1 MFCSSV
7 SKGLK
12 VTMKCLTFC
21 DPEEALRLMDERL
34 NEPLVPLL
42 PLLSMLSRFS
52 CPPYSSSASISSV
65 SSCLLCFFCPLPNL
79 ASPPGSLS
87 PPSSV
92 FSVSSVSCLLLLL
105 PSLPSPPGSLS
116 PLSLPHLCF
125 LTVYSACPVS
135 SCAVVF
141 AAVMHSG
148 VCGEM
153 SLPIPSHSSVIRISG
168 RCSLMDGGLINA
180 D

>member
-1 MFCSSV
+1 MSRWFLSFPCCPCCPASAV
-7 SKGLK
+7 LH
-12 VTMKCLTFC
+12 TH
-21 DPEEALRLMDERL
+21 
-34 NEPLVPLL
+34 PLL
-42 PLLSMLSRFS
+42 LSPLS
-52 CPPYSSSASISSV
+52 PPV
-65 SSCLLCFFCPLPNL
+65 SSCLL
-79 ASPPGSLS
+79 LS
-87 PPSSV
+87 PPPASCLPFSPPVSSVSSVLYLILLLPLAHCLLRPLSSV

-105 PSLPSPPGSLS
+105 PSLPSPPRSLS

-125 LTVYSACPVS
+125 LTVYSACPIS
-135 SCAVVF
+135 SCAVVL

>member
-1 MFCSSV
+1 
-7 SKGLK
+7 
-12 VTMKCLTFC
+12 MKCLTFC

-42 PLLSMLSRFS
+42 PLLSMLSHFS
-52 CPPYSSSASISSV
+52 CPPYSSSASIFSV
-65 SSCLLCFFCPLPNL
+65 SPCLLCLFCPLPNL

-87 PPSSV
+87 PPLSSV
-92 FSVSSVSCLLLLL
+92 FSVSSVSCLLLL

-116 PLSLPHLCF
+116 PLSLPHLWF
-125 LTVYSACPVS
+125 LTVYSTCPAS
-135 SCAVVF
+135 TCAVVLTT
-141 AAVMHSG
+141 VMHSG
-148 VCGEM
+148 ICSEM

-168 RCSLMDGGLINA
+168 HCSLMDGGLINA

>member
-1 MFCSSV
+1 MFGSSV
-7 SKGLK
+7 SEGLK

-65 SSCLLCFFCPLPNL
+65 SSCLFCPLPNL
-79 ASPPGSLS
+79 A
-87 PPSSV
+87 
-92 FSVSSVSCLLLLL
+92 
-105 PSLPSPPGSLS
+105 SPPGSLS

-125 LTVYSACPVS
+125 LTVYSACPIS
-135 SCAVVF
+135 SCAVVL
-141 AAVMHSG
+141 ATVMHSG

>member
-1 MFCSSV
+1 MFGSSV
-7 SKGLK
+7 SEGLK

-21 DPEEALRLMDERL
+21 DPEEALRLMDEHL

-52 CPPYSSSASISSV
+52 CPPYSSSFSVFCV
-65 SSCLLCFFCPLPNL
+65 SSCLLCLFCPLPNL
-79 ASPPGSLS
+79 ASPPAH
-87 PPSSV
+87 
-92 FSVSSVSCLLLLL
+92 CLLR
-105 PSLPSPPGSLS
+105 
-116 PLSLPHLCF
+116 PLSSLCP
-125 LTVYSACPVS
+125 LSPVS
-135 SCAVVF
+135 SFFYLVSRLLLRRGPRYCDAF
-141 AAVMHSG
+141 S